1 MNIQIFLKGILI
13 GIAKIIPGLSGS
25 VLMIS
30 FNLYDKAIDAITNFF
45 SDVKRNFTFL
55 LNISLGILIGIVMF
69 SNILNYF
76 IKNYYVYTTSLFIG
90 LILGGIPLILGSAS
104 RSRKGNLLVV
114 LSFIGMIFISFANI
128 NTNYVIK
135 NNLIDKIVFF
145 FGGILEAIGTI
156 VPGISSTALLML
168 AGIYNLFLDTL
179 SNLFNFNNINLTITF
194 MLPFSIGLLLGIIL
208 LSLLIDYLFKTN
220 KEMTFSFILGVT
232 LSSVFLLGLRVISSI
247 ISFMEIPVCILL
259 ILIGTYITKKI

>member
-1 MNIQIFLKGILI
+1 MPKYFNINIYHPLIYMFYFLIYYNFFIIYFIMNIQIFLKGILI

-104 RSRKGNLLVV
+104 RSRKGNLLV
-114 LSFIGMIFISFANI
+114 A
-128 NTNYVIK
+128 YK
-135 NNLIDKIVFF
+135 
-145 FGGILEAIGTI
+145 
-156 VPGISSTALLML
+156 
-168 AGIYNLFLDTL
+168 
-179 SNLFNFNNINLTITF
+179 
-194 MLPFSIGLLLGIIL
+194 
-208 LSLLIDYLFKTN
+208 
-220 KEMTFSFILGVT
+220 
-232 LSSVFLLGLRVISSI
+232 R
-247 ISFMEIPVCILL
+247 
-259 ILIGTYITKKI
+259 